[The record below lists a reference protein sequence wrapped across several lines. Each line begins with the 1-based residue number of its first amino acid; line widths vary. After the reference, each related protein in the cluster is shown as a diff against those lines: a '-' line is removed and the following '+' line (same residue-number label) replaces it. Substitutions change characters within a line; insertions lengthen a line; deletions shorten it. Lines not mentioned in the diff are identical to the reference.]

1 MSTNYVVSASIY
13 DLIEQI
19 CFFLVRLA
27 LYKKPTLLYRCTGT
41 ARLPSPKGEMKAVL
55 STLFIESNAYQIQ
68 NTVYTQKDLRPL
80 LVPLMN
86 YPGLTKNGSNF

>member
-1 MSTNYVVSASIY
+1 MSTNYVVTASMY

-55 STLFIESNAYQIQ
+55 STLFISSNAYQIQ
-68 NTVYTQKDLRPL
+68 IQCTEPVLLNVYGAPALIPRNEFRQP
-80 LVPLMN
+80 V
-86 YPGLTKNGSNF
+86 